1 MNFDFKNKKVLIGG
15 ATDGIGWSA
24 AKLFAENGAEVILLG
39 RNDSKLKDRFQ
50 ELSLIHI

>member
-24 AKLFAENGAEVILLG
+24 AKLFAATNGK
-39 RNDSKLKDRFQ
+39 NKD
-50 ELSLIHI
+50 I

>member
-15 ATDGIGWSA
+15 ATDGIGWSS

-39 RNDSKLKDRFQ
+39 RNDSKLKDRI
-50 ELSLIHI
+50 SRVINNNS